1 VPVGEVH
8 PGDLRGVRDA
18 GAPTPLNA
26 MTPDRR
32 FFFDGAQWQAVPLP
46 PEVAGGRRRML
57 PGFMWLVLAIAAAVG
72 GAIIFELIV
81 TVGLA
86 ATHG

>member
-1 VPVGEVH
+1 MTLGEVH
-8 PGDLRGVRDA
+8 QGDVHGVRDVA
-18 GAPTPLNA
+18 APRLLNA

-46 PEVAGGRRRML
+46 PEVTGGRRRML
-57 PGFMWLVLAIAAAVG
+57 PGFMWLCIGIAAAVG

-81 TVGLA
+81 SVGLA